1 MNRMNNGH
9 NPGLVLHP
17 LLYIYIFIEG
27 SGMFLTI
34 ATFIHE
40 QATTQKLLQK
50 HKQLRGVTLTVYNG
64 HVVVATDHVFL
75 SVVLLL
81 YFSFC

>member
-1 MNRMNNGH
+1 
-9 NPGLVLHP
+9 
-17 LLYIYIFIEG
+17 
-27 SGMFLTI
+27 MFLTI